1 MRRSSSIREMHI
13 LPHRLSHFLPLV
25 ALLAAGCGNGEPI
38 DAAPAAP
45 AAARYPVR
53 TDLMAVGN
61 LGAPPR
67 WYSAGYPPLRSLRL
81 APNTPDPEFV
91 EKLRPLL
98 TKDVLDPVA
107 GLSDAQRDDIGRLLD
122 QAFGTPAGPSVR
134 IPTKDE
140 LAAMKAD
147 EMFSDGLPRG
157 KTAKGVME
165 ETRVAAEAAKAELGL
180 DDDSLAR
187 GGVVYRRWCVQ
198 CHGATGGGDGA
209 NAVAAAAMPRDYRQG
224 VFKFVTASPTSAV
237 TRRGERGKPRKDD
250 LKRTVRNG
258 LDGSMM
264 PPFPNIPDR
273 DLDDLIGYVVH
284 LSVRGE
290 TEFEVM
296 AKAIKGDDD
305 LPEGFTGKEL
315 EKLFASKLLTVLMNW
330 HKAAESPVPV
340 PPENC
345 PTEADRIESAVRGS
359 RAFLTAGCA
368 GCHVNFGREP
378 QLKYDLWG
386 TVVQPRNLVLGVYRG
401 GRRGEDLYARIY
413 GGIYPS
419 GMNEHKQLLA
429 ANPPA
434 AGTPDFIWNIVH
446 FLQALADPRLRQL
459 VQLKDP
465 AVKIEP

>member
-1 MRRSSSIREMHI
+1 MRLLSRRS
-13 LPHRLSHFLPLV
+13 FGLV
-25 ALLAAGCGNGEPI
+25 ALVALFAAGCGNGESI
-38 DAAPAAP
+38 DVPPVVPAAL
-45 AAARYPVR
+45 RYPVR

-67 WYSAGYPPLRSLRL
+67 WYAAGFPPLRSLRL
-81 APNTPDPEFV
+81 APHTPDPEFV
-91 EKLRPLL
+91 ERLRPILG
-98 TKDVLDPVA
+98 KDILDPQT
-107 GLSDAQRDDIGRLLD
+107 GLSDLQRDELGRLLD
-122 QAFGTPAGPSVR
+122 GAFGTPAGPTAR

-147 EMFSDGLPRG
+147 EMFDSERG
-157 KTAKGVME
+157 KTAKVVME
-165 ETRVAAEAAKAELGL
+165 ETRAAAESAKAELGL
-180 DDDSLAR
+180 DDESLAR
-187 GGVVYRRWCVQ
+187 GSVVYRRWCVQ
-198 CHGATGGGDGA
+198 CHGAAGGGDGA
-209 NAVAAAAMPRDYRQG
+209 NAIAAAAMPRDYRQG
-224 VFKFVTASPTSAV
+224 IFKFVTASPTSAV
-237 TRRGERGKPRKDD
+237 TKRGERGKPRKDD
-250 LKRTVRNG
+250 LKRTVRHG

-273 DLDDLIGYVVH
+273 DLDALIAYVTH

-296 AKAIKGDDD
+296 LRVMKPREDD
-305 LPEGFTGKEL
+305 PPSEGFTGKEL
-315 EKLFASKLLTVLMNW
+315 EKLFASRLLTALAYW
-330 HKAAESPVPV
+330 HKAAEAPVPV

-345 PTEADRIESAVRGS
+345 PTEADRVESAVRGH
-359 RAFLTAGCA
+359 RAFLSAGCA

-378 QLKYDLWG
+378 QLKYDMWG
-386 TVVQPRNLVLGVYRG
+386 TVVQPRNLLLGVYRG

-434 AGTPDFIWNIVH
+434 AGKPDFLWDVVH
-446 FLQALADPRLRQL
+446 FVQALADPRLRHL